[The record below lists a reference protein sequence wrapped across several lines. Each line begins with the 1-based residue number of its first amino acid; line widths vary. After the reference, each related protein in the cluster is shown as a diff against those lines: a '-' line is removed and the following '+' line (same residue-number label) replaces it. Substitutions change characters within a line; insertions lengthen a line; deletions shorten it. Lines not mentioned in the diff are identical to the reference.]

1 MGYMCSRKNEIALG
15 ILGQIQKAI
24 VRLQERTK
32 NIHSANDFL
41 LTPEGME
48 KLDAACMLLIAIGES
63 LKGFD
68 RVTDRKVLP
77 TYPSIPWKDIMGVR
91 DIIAHHYFDID
102 ADEIFEIIHNEL
114 GDLSEAIQY
123 FIDSL
128 KDNN

>member
-1 MGYMCSRKNEIALG
+1 MSGCKKELKIS
-15 ILGQIQKAI
+15 
-24 VRLQERTK
+24 
-32 NIHSANDFL
+32 
-41 LTPEGME
+41 PEGME